1 MFLTYYPGNDE
12 TKKKWLDEI
21 RKDCEV
27 LGLSLPVVKRFNNN
41 DADDDDISCII
52 IKYVQNTMH
61 DYEVKGVP
69 NQGVDC
75 FVS

>member
-41 DADDDDISCII
+41 DADDDDVIA
-52 IKYVQNTMH
+52 YFTVR
-61 DYEVKGVP
+61 
-69 NQGVDC
+69 
-75 FVS
+75 